1 MNLCILCVLFTAL
14 VIYMI
19 VWYVQIM
26 TTVTSTNSTNSTN
39 AINYSF
45 TPDPT
50 CAMYVVQNLSCT
62 ASSRCYGTVY
72 KTHYPNRT
80 IAELACCSDPNCIF
94 NVFSFNGDKEWYKV
108 TKLLPGSDWWYRYD
122 RGKKPNYT
130 IN

>member
-1 MNLCILCVLFTAL
+1 MNLCIPCVLFTAL

-39 AINYSF
+39 AKNYSF

-62 ASSRCYGTVY
+62 ESSRCYGTVY

-94 NVFSFNGDKEWYKV
+94 NVFSFNGDKQWYKV